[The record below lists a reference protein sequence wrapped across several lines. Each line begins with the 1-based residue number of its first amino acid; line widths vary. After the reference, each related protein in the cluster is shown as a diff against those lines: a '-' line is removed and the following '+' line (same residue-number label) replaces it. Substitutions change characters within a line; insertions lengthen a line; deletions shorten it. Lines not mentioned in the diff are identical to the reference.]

1 MSTRKVPEPGSPTV
15 AIGYVR
21 LSPGERKT
29 GQGTE
34 AAGVEVQKTDMQA
47 WATANGVEVVAW
59 FEDPETCGEAGQ
71 VEEPLAD
78 RPGLIGALA
87 ALQQYGAGVLIVQK
101 RDRLAR
107 DVMLAAMATRL
118 VEREGA
124 RIVTANGVGNG
135 DTPEALLMRGI
146 ADLFAQYE
154 LAMIRTR
161 TKSALAIKKQRGELT
176 GSVPIG
182 YRAVPSGRVRVLKD
196 GTIKAILALH
206 ADDGEQR
213 AIAMAQGLS
222 AQGKSLRAIAGAM
235 AEAGFLSRKG
245 KVFTPAQVA
254 RMLGA
259 QAATV

>member
-1 MSTRKVPEPGSPTV
+1 MSTRKLPTPGSPAV

-34 AAGVEVQKTDMQA
+34 AAGVEVQKADMQA
-47 WATANGVEVVAW
+47 WAAANGVEVAAW

-78 RPGLIGALA
+78 RPGLIGALG
-87 ALQQYGAGVLIVQK
+87 ALQQHGAGVLIVQK

-182 YRAVPSGRVRVLKD
+182 YRAVPSGRVRTLKD
-196 GTIKAILALH
+196 GTSKPVLALVP
-206 ADDGEQR
+206 DKPEQD
-213 AIAMAQGLS
+213 AVAMARRLS
-222 AQGKSLRAIAGAM
+222 ADGKSLRTIGRAL
-235 AEAGFLSRKG
+235 AEAGLRSRKG
-245 KVFTPAQVA
+245 SAYAPAQVA
-254 RMLGA
+254 RMLA
-259 QAATV
+259 R